1 MPSHRPD
8 PERLAAL
15 LRRIPKFAAVTAGD
29 LIAIPQ
35 KGISNDHYRIH
46 GHAAVLRLPRF
57 SQWSQAAAVHFA
69 YQRAAFDR
77 AQPSGHTPHLIAA
90 LPPGG
95 DVIGGALV
103 VSEIVGRPPD
113 LPNDLAAIAAALA
126 AIHNLPVPAEKAPLL
141 CHTDPFRDTLAVV
154 ETQALALTSLDPGH
168 PARIALNAE
177 LDWARG
183 FTTANPIPAPVLTGT
198 DTHPGNFLID
208 SSATAWFVDLEKAIY
223 GSPAIDL
230 AHATLPTSVGWD
242 PDCATDLSPADIDAF
257 YATYLGLIPAA
268 TGEALRP
275 WLAPLRR
282 LTWLRTMTWF
292 VRWHVDWSKR
302 GDSAA
307 PSPAMA
313 GHIERHINACLAPAA
328 IAATR
333 AQWL

>member
-1 MPSHRPD
+1 MPAHRPD

-15 LRRIPKFAAVTAGD
+15 LRRIPRFAAITPGD
-29 LIAIPQ
+29 LVAMPH

-57 SQWSQAAAVHFA
+57 SQWSQAADVHFA

-77 AQPSGHTPHLIAA
+77 AQPSGHTPRLIAA

-95 DVIGGALV
+95 DIIGGALV

-113 LPNDLAAIAAALA
+113 LPDDLAAIAHALA
-126 AIHNLPVPAEKAPLL
+126 AIHNLPVPAAKAPLL
-141 CHTDPFRDTLAVV
+141 CHTDPFRDTLAVI
-154 ETQALALTSLDPGH
+154 ETQAPALTSLDPAH
-168 PARIALNAE
+168 PARIALSAE

-183 FTTANPIPAPVLTGT
+183 FTVASPIPTPVLTGT

-208 SSATAWFVDLEKAIY
+208 SAAKAWFVDLEKAIY

-242 PDCATDLSPADIDAF
+242 PDCAADVSPAAVDGF
-257 YATYLGLIPAA
+257 YTTYLSLIPTPAA
-268 TGEALRP
+268 DALRP
-275 WLAPLRR
+275 WLTPLRR

-292 VRWHVDWSKR
+292 VRWHVDWSNR
-302 GDSAA
+302 DDAA
-307 PSPAMA
+307 AQSQPIADHIA
-313 GHIERHINACLAPAA
+313 RHIETSLSPAA